1 MDTDIALIAGL
12 ILLLLSIPSML
23 SAYSMDRAPRASM
36 LTLLIAG
43 GLIIFA
49 VQTKPGGYQLAD
61 VPDVF
66 FSVVARIIR

>member
-23 SAYSMDRAPRASM
+23 SAYSAERTPRASM

-43 GLIIFA
+43 GLIIYA
-49 VQTKPGGYQLAD
+49 VQTKPGGYQLTD